1 MNKELTAKSIEQES
15 VERKCNRVLKPW
27 AILFCH
33 FMASDSVHGC
43 ACFFSKP
50 HMFPDAPTLAPRL
63 PYGLVTTPASAKLLA
78 APGTPAVSPA
88 VLCGLSLLPSR
99 SERQLL
105 KDSALAIT
113 RRYLKARSRL
123 TTKTPKA
130 NSANPIAR

>member
-1 MNKELTAKSIEQES
+1 MNKELTAESIEQES

-50 HMFPDAPTLAPRL
+50 HMFPDAPTLAPHL

-88 VLCGLSLLPSR
+88 VLCGLPLLPSR
-99 SERQLL
+99 SDRQLL
-105 KDSALAIT
+105 KASAAAT
-113 RRYLKARSRL
+113 KKRYRMARSRQ
-123 TTKTPKA
+123 TIETPKA